1 MRKAAFLLL
10 FALLACPAFA
20 EWERPDL
27 SADLPKKLVQADPTT
42 MLFSKLTSNDFKN
55 DLGWDALVPIAFVNK
70 GSVAVLSD
78 DIVKDVVEGLS
89 KEFDMEAET
98 YFSPPVFRVASSDI
112 TSNDHWAFVM
122 HTLPPG
128 FSGKKADK
136 VYAIKFVGAEGNN
149 HLVGVFTPVFDA
161 AKLDTAHDAQIFD
174 RGKQVYGNSAV
185 LVAKGGKHRVLKANE
200 RIGGSGK
207 YYIGLSIQKG
217 GDFNIGKIDL
227 IDPSIIVAVKGDD
240 PEPEPRPEPRPEP
253 EPEPGPGPTPPEP
266 PVVPDYP
273 ARPVTPEIPQSDLPE
288 GVEIVTPTIPRDMDS
303 SGLNDPAKSVAEG
316 EEGYVLLSRSV
327 MDGLLEEMGL
337 DPEYSLRLPVF
348 NATLTPGAVG
358 LMMYELPGFAG
369 TRAGDIVP
377 VKVLS
382 PTESRPFTFAS
393 TLEELGDGKFA
404 IVGPDKKTLLGP
416 DDEITEGCHI
426 LLGIADGG
434 PYDCND
440 GSGAISD
447 PMFVSKV
454 KAKEKS
460 SGGGCDSAA
469 LSSSALLLLLPL
481 ALLAIGRR

>member
-1 MRKAAFLLL
+1 MGR
-10 FALLACPAFA
+10 PA
-20 EWERPDL
+20 
-27 SADLPKKLVQADPTT
+27 Q
-42 MLFSKLTSNDFKN
+42 KN
-55 DLGWDALVPIAFVNK
+55 AIIDKNSF
-70 GSVAVLSD
+70 AVLSD
-78 DIVKDVVEGLS
+78 DIVKDVVKDLS
-89 KEFDMEAET
+89 EKFDMEAET
-98 YFSPPVFRVASSDI
+98 YFSPPVFKVASSDI

-122 HTLPPG
+122 HMLPAG

-136 VYAIKFVGAEGNN
+136 VYAIKFVGAGGSQYA
-149 HLVGVFTPVFDA
+149 VGVFTPVFDA
-161 AKLDTAHDAQIFD
+161 VELATAHNAQIFD
-174 RGKQVYGNSAV
+174 PEELVYGNSAV
-185 LVAKGGKHRVLKANE
+185 LVAEGGKHRVLKANE
-200 RIGGSGK
+200 RIGESGK
-207 YYIGLSIQKG
+207 YYIGLSIKKG
-217 GDFNIGKIDL
+217 EESDLGLFDIGKIDL

-253 EPEPGPGPTPPEP
+253 GPEPGPGPTPPEP

-454 KAKEKS
+454 KVREKS
-460 SGGGCDSAA
+460 SGGGCGSAA

>member
-1 MRKAAFLLL
+1 M
-10 FALLACPAFA
+10 
-20 EWERPDL
+20 
-27 SADLPKKLVQADPTT
+27 
-42 MLFSKLTSNDFKN
+42 
-55 DLGWDALVPIAFVNK
+55 
-70 GSVAVLSD
+70 
-78 DIVKDVVEGLS
+78 
-89 KEFDMEAET
+89 
-98 YFSPPVFRVASSDI
+98 ASSDI
-112 TSNDHWAFVM
+112 TSDDHWAFVM
-122 HTLPPG
+122 YMLPAG

-136 VYAIKFVGAEGNN
+136 VYAIKFVGAFASDQA
-149 HLVGVFTPVFDA
+149 VGVFTPVFDA
-161 AKLDTAHDAQIFD
+161 DKLATAHDAQISD
-174 RGKQVYGNSAV
+174 SGELVYGNSAV
-185 LVAKGGKHRVLKANE
+185 LVAEGDNQRVLKANE